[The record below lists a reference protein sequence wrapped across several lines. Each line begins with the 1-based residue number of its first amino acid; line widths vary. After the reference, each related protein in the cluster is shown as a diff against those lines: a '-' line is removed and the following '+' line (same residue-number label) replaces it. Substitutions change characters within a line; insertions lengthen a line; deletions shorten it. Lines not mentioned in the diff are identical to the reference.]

1 MKLSPITLII
11 LVLYLCLNAFSQST
25 YDAVR
30 IMDQQTGFGARP
42 LGMGG
47 AYLAVA
53 EDYSAV
59 YWNPAGLAQI
69 KNPEFWL
76 GISNSRFANDIIYQ
90 ESASEADNTATK
102 FTSLG
107 LVFPVP
113 TYQGSL
119 VFALGYQKT
128 KDFEYA
134 NRFSGI
140 SSLGPAAGVNNL
152 SFSGVDPNN
161 PEAVYDFFGEP
172 VQKEGYVTD
181 EGSLE
186 EWAAAGAI
194 DVSPNISLGLTL
206 IYQSG
211 SSDYYDEFNQWDDL
225 NNFQIFPADFS
236 SYYEQRILF
245 SKYSSFNM
253 RFGSLFHLGRFAK
266 IGLGIEI
273 PQSINVKEDYV
284 FDSQLT
290 FDDGYVEPF
299 EDSDQENSGTY
310 EYDVKVPF
318 KFSGGLSFTHRNF
331 LLSGSAEYV
340 DWTQIEF
347 KSSELLYLN
356 RYFNT
361 DYRGTFKLRFG
372 GEVDLPM
379 ITSKLRAGFIHD
391 PNPAKGLSADHNRK
405 YFTLGYGILIDRSF
419 QFDLA
424 YMLGT
429 WKQMTYGDLSPE
441 GTAEDIKFQKI
452 MLTVSFRY

>member
-1 MKLSPITLII
+1 MKLSQITSII
-11 LVLYLCLNAFSQST
+11 LILFLFMNAFSQST

-30 IMDQQTGFGARP
+30 ITDQQIGFGARAI
-42 LGMGG
+42 GMGG

-53 EDYSAV
+53 EDYSAI

-69 KNPEFWL
+69 KKVEFWL
-76 GISNSRFANDIIYQ
+76 GISHLRFANDITFQ
-90 ESASEADNTATK
+90 ESTSKADNNTTK

-107 LVFPVP
+107 LVYPVP

-119 VFALGYQKT
+119 VFALGYQKI

-140 SSLGPAAGVNNL
+140 SSQGAAAGVNNL

-161 PEAVYDFFGEP
+161 PDAVYDFFGEP
-172 VQKEGYVTD
+172 VHKEGYVTD
-181 EGSLE
+181 EGSIE
-186 EWAAAGAI
+186 EWSAAGAI

-206 IYQSG
+206 IFQSG
-211 SSDYYDEFNQWDDL
+211 SSDYYDEFTQQDNL
-225 NNFQIFPADFS
+225 NNFQIFPADFTE
-236 SYYEQRILF
+236 YYEERIIF
-245 SKYSSFNM
+245 SEYSSFNM
-253 RFGSLFHLGRFAK
+253 RFGSLFHLGRFARV
-266 IGLGIEI
+266 GLGIEI
-273 PQSINVKEDYV
+273 PQRINIKEDYV

-290 FDDGYVEPF
+290 FDDGFVETF
-299 EDSDQENSGTY
+299 EDSDQEYSGSY

-340 DWTQIEF
+340 DWTQLEY
-347 KSSELLYLN
+347 KSSDLIYLN

-361 DYRGTFKLRFG
+361 DYRGTVKLRFG
-372 GEVDLPM
+372 GEIDLPA
-379 ITSKLRAGFIHD
+379 INSKFRTGFVYD

-419 QFDLA
+419 QMDIA

-441 GTAEDIKFQKI
+441 GTAEDTKSQKI